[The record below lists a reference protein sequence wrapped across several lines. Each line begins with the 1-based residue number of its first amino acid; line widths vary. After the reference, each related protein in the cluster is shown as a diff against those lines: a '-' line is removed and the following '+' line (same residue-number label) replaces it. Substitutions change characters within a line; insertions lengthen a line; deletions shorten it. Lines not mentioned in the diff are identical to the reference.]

1 MSVSE
6 QKNALRGLLIQW
18 RRDMPRQEKRVR
30 DDRIFMRLLPL
41 LEECGGV
48 FTYVSTETEVD
59 TRRLLEWCFENG
71 KPVFAPVSGDTEL
84 TFYQVRGSDELK
96 HGRFGISEPV
106 NRDNPAAA
114 DSNSLCVVPALCCDR
129 QGFRLGYGRGY
140 YDRFLE
146 GFPGRSV
153 IICYS
158 DFVMEIPREPH
169 DRRAD
174 LVITD

>member
-1 MSVSE
+1 MSAAG
-6 QKNALRGLLIQW
+6 QKMALRRLLIQ
-18 RRDMPRQEKRVR
+18 RRRELPRQEKRFR

-48 FTYVSTETEVD
+48 FTYVSTEVEVD
-59 TRRLLEWCFENG
+59 TRRLLEWCFEHG
-71 KPVFAPVSGDTEL
+71 KPVSAPVSGDTKL
-84 TFYQVRGSDELK
+84 TFYQVRGFDELK
-96 HGRFGISEPV
+96 PGRFGISEPV
-106 NRDNPAAA
+106 NRGSPAAA

-146 GFPGRSV
+146 GFPGKSV

-158 DFVMEIPREPH
+158 DFVMDFPREPH

>member
-1 MSVSE
+1 MSAAE
-6 QKNALRGLLIQW
+6 QKKALRGLLIQ
-18 RRDMPRQEKRVR
+18 RRRELPRQEKRVR
-30 DDRIFMRLLPL
+30 DDRIFMRLMPL

-84 TFYQVRGSDELK
+84 TFYQVRSSDELK
-96 HGRFGISEPV
+96 PGRFGISEPV
-106 NRDNPAAA
+106 NRDIPAAA

-129 QGFRLGYGRGY
+129 KGSRLGYGRGY

-146 GFPGRSV
+146 GFPGKSV

-158 DFVMEIPREPH
+158 DFVMEIPWEPH